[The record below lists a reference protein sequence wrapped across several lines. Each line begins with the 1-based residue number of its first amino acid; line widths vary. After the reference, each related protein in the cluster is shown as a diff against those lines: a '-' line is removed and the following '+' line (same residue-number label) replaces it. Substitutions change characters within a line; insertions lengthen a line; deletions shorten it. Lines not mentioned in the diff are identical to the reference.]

1 MRGRVGSLGMGS
13 FVSLGHRFPRM
24 FRPFCTLLF
33 SCSAP
38 HSFPIPTFFSPHCIS
53 FCFFIRFLALHFP
66 VTSLVNVHPIL
77 LYPQDFLM
85 LTIRYGI
92 IIILITSQ
100 GKICVWTVD

>member
-1 MRGRVGSLGMGS
+1 MYHWVIISPYVSSLLHS
-13 FVSLGHRFPRM
+13 FVF
-24 FRPFCTLLF
+24 LL
-33 SCSAP
+33 CSA
-38 HSFPIPTFFSPHCIS
+38 FFSDTHVLFTALHF

-85 LTIRYGI
+85 LTICYGI

-100 GKICVWTVD
+100 GKICVWTMD